1 MDFTLSKY
9 EHLLRSL
16 KDKGYDLIT
25 VADYLEQDPAV
36 PFVVMRHDVDR
47 MKKNSLR
54 MAELEASVGVSST
67 YYFRYPNTFDVGL
80 MNKVSALGHEIGY
93 HYEALSKAKGDKN
106 RALKLFEDELSEFK
120 KYFDVKTISM
130 HGAPL
135 SGVNN
140 QDLTDMIDMESFGLK
155 GDAISSI
162 NDREL
167 VYFNDTGRRWDDK
180 YNIRDKL
187 HESEMNE
194 LKSTDDLMRFIEKE
208 KFRKIYINTHPER
221 WSDNIV
227 VWMYKYVMDVGFN
240 FGKRVLSSRKT
251 K

>member
-9 EHLLRSL
+9 EQLLRFL

-25 VADYLEQDPAV
+25 VTDYLEQDFAG

-47 MKKNSLR
+47 MKKNTIR
-54 MAELEASVGVSST
+54 MAELESSVGMNST
-67 YYFRYPNTFDVGL
+67 YYFRYPNTFDVDL
-80 MNKVSALGHEIGY
+80 MKKVSALGHEVGY
-93 HYEALSKAKGDKN
+93 HYEALSKAKGDEKQ
-106 RALKLFEDELSEFK
+106 ALKLFEKELSEFK
-120 KYFDVKTISM
+120 EHFDVKTISM

-140 QDLTDMIDMESFGLK
+140 QDLADMIDMESFGLK

-162 NDREL
+162 NDTEL

-187 HESEMNE
+187 DESETTE
-194 LKSTDDLMRFIEKE
+194 LKSTDDLIRYLEKK

-221 WSDNIV
+221 WSDNVV

-240 FGKRVLSSRKT
+240 FGKRVVKGGI